1 MSPFINKIRNSK
13 ITTLSTLTAGCIA
26 LSATASAQ
34 LTFNFSYA
42 DVDDGTNFGFNDMTA
57 FGDGRTLGEVRQDTV
72 EAVGSYI
79 GSVIN
84 SNAVVDLRWNTST
97 NSSTNG
103 NLGSFGQTFST
114 TFADFSNALSTGT
127 GLILDGNVAGAI
139 LNDADVSGGAD
150 EGSGQINF
158 GQNWNSDHLAA
169 TGPTEF
175 DLFTV
180 VLHEVSH
187 ALGFSSGIN
196 ASGGSDLVFTDGTG
210 NSVAAFTTY
219 DTFLRAADG
228 DLIVNSDGQF
238 VGELSDLTS
247 NDLNFQSADGAL
259 LDIFSPS
266 TFDEGSSI
274 SHLDFTTDEVLNPSL
289 APGVEE
295 RVYGAGDLAV
305 LSTLGFDIVPEPSS
319 SLLFAVAAT
328 FGFTIR
334 RRK

>member
-1 MSPFINKIRNSK
+1 MNKFIS
-13 ITTLSTLTAGCIA
+13 STLAAGLIA
-26 LSATASAQ
+26 LSNTASAQ
-34 LTFNFSYA
+34 LTFNFSYE
-42 DVDDGTNFGFNDMTA
+42 DVDSGNDFGFNDMTA
-57 FGDGRTLGEVRQDTV
+57 FGDGRTLGEVRRDTV
-72 EAVGSYI
+72 AAVGSYI

-84 SNAVVDLRWNTST
+84 SNAVVDLRWNAST
-97 NSSTNG
+97 NSSTSG
-103 NLGSFGQTFST
+103 TLGSFGETCSVGGTEFN
-114 TFADFSNALSTGT
+114 NALNNGT
-127 GLILDGNVAGAI
+127 GLILNGQVTNAI
-139 LNDADVSGGAD
+139 LSGSDVSGGDA
-150 EGSGQINF
+150 EGQGQINF
-158 GQNWNSDHLAA
+158 GQNWNSDFLSSTAA
-169 TGPTEF
+169 NEF

-196 ASGGSDLVFTDGTG
+196 ASGGSDLVFTSSTG
-210 NSVAAFTTY
+210 SSVAAFTTY

-247 NDLNFQSADGAL
+247 NDLNFQSVDGAL

-305 LSTLGFDIVPEPSS
+305 LSTIGFDIVTIPEPSS
-319 SLLFAVAAT
+319 SLLFAAAAT

-334 RRK
+334 RRSK